1 MMKKKRVFLFM
12 PYIPYPVD
20 RGTYQRVY
28 HLFVEL
34 ARAFEVDLACLQDE
48 EKRPMDAF
56 VPLTNRC
63 IAIPFDHPPWK
74 KLFPDRLRDPL
85 PTTVHHWQAEGVK
98 EQLATFVEGETY
110 DRVIFID
117 LVLWPYIRELFPNH
131 PKKIMDRSRV
141 DWLFQTEELKTLKV
155 GLLNRFLRW
164 ENLRKIAKLER
175 AVYRELA
182 GMIVC
187 GIDDRTFLE
196 ERLGDARKVF
206 VLANGFNE
214 DYFDLEKFP
223 RAPQAEPRL
232 LFCGALDYSPNVDA
246 VDWFADEIWPRI
258 HQAMPEAVW
267 TIIGKSPDARAE
279 RWKTVPGVDFIGEV
293 PDVRPFYQSSW
304 LQVVPLRIG
313 GGTRLKI
320 VESLGMGC
328 PVVSTT
334 LGAQGLDLT
343 DQVDLV
349 LADDAASFAE
359 KTVTLLQS
367 EDSRRRLEEK
377 GLATVRQAYRWE
389 QLGQKLN
396 QFIAEL

>member
-214 DYFDLEKFP
+214 DYFDLENRAFYSAAHSITPRMSMQWIGLRMRSGRASTRPCLKRSGPSLANRQMPAPNAGRQSPALISSAKFP
-223 RAPQAEPRL
+223 T
-232 LFCGALDYSPNVDA
+232 CGPSINPA
-246 VDWFADEIWPRI
+246 
-258 HQAMPEAVW
+258 
-267 TIIGKSPDARAE
+267 GCKSCLSGLGV
-279 RWKTVPGVDFIGEV
+279 VPG
-293 PDVRPFYQSSW
+293 
-304 LQVVPLRIG
+304 
-313 GGTRLKI
+313 
-320 VESLGMGC
+320 
-328 PVVSTT
+328 
-334 LGAQGLDLT
+334 
-343 DQVDLV
+343 
-349 LADDAASFAE
+349 
-359 KTVTLLQS
+359 
-367 EDSRRRLEEK
+367 
-377 GLATVRQAYRWE
+377 
-389 QLGQKLN
+389 
-396 QFIAEL
+396 